1 MTICVLGTFAILM
14 VIFFLAAMFLE
25 LIQVT
30 YKKTKISDK
39 TIKILHK
46 LALVSGL
53 LGNVMILVYVL
64 MGEIK

>member
-1 MTICVLGTFAILM
+1 MAIYVLGFFAISM
-14 VIFFLAAMFLE
+14 TIFFLAAMFLE

-39 TIKILHK
+39 AIKILHK
-46 LALVSGL
+46 LAAISGL

-64 MGEIK
+64 MGEI

>member
-1 MTICVLGTFAILM
+1 MAIYVLGTFAILM

-30 YKKTKISDK
+30 YKQAKISDK

-46 LALVSGL
+46 LAVVSGL
-53 LGNVMILVYVL
+53 LGNVMILVYIL
-64 MGEIK
+64 MGEI

>member
-53 LGNVMILVYVL
+53 LGNAMILVYVL

>member
-1 MTICVLGTFAILM
+1 MAICVLGTFAILM

-53 LGNVMILVYVL
+53 LGNAMILVYVL

>member
-1 MTICVLGTFAILM
+1 MAIYVLGFFAISM

-30 YKKTKISDK
+30 YKSTKISDK

-46 LALVSGL
+46 LAAISGL

-64 MGEIK
+64 KGEI

>member
-1 MTICVLGTFAILM
+1 MAIYVLGTFAILM

-30 YKKTKISDK
+30 YKNTKISDK
-39 TIKILHK
+39 TIKILHI

-64 MGEIK
+64 IGEIK

>member
-1 MTICVLGTFAILM
+1 MAIYVLGTFAILM

-53 LGNVMILVYVL
+53 LGNAMILVYVL